1 MESFRDYV
9 STENLIG
16 DNRYDAGPHGLQV
29 SYFFVRIKIWSGVSY
44 KCFGFLN
51 RSHLP

>member
-9 STENLIG
+9 STENLVD

-29 SYFFVRIKIWSGVSY
+29 FFSIETILFRFLQSDGMESIANVL
-44 KCFGFLN
+44 GF
-51 RSHLP
+51 